1 MRTGLIAFILFF
13 SLKLFAQDLP
23 VISGSYQNTPIE
35 EIFLSMEQQS
45 EFNFYFDNT
54 WLDSLE
60 YSGNLDRIR
69 LDSALFQILLNT
81 PLEYFIQAPS
91 VFITK
96 GIRIL
101 DKPPILTSFLEQ
113 QTNSDQQ
120 EDLMTG
126 LLFSRD
132 YQNINL
138 AGSEDKIVEIGERK
152 KMNMKGSATI
162 AGYIKD
168 VSTKE
173 PLVGVVVYSEDLKI
187 ATVSDESG
195 FYSLSLPSG
204 RISLIFQYLGM
215 KSIKQDIVL
224 FSNGQLDIEMIVDIV
239 SLREVLVESARNVNV
254 KEVQMGISR
263 ISAVATKNV
272 PTALGEHDIMK
283 IATTTAGVQ
292 TVGEGSSG
300 YNVRGGKS
308 DQNLV
313 QLNSATIYNASHFF
327 GFFSVFNSD
336 AIQDMVVYKSAI
348 PARFG
353 GRLSSVFDI
362 ESKKVEQSKVTGT
375 GGLSP
380 VTAKLALSIPVIKD
394 KAGLMIAGRTTYS
407 NWLLEQIDNANFS
420 ENRVFFADAI
430 LRYDHKLNDKNDLL
444 LSGYFSNDKFRV
456 ASDTVFSYSNFS
468 YTNANGSIKWTHQ
481 FTSTLEG
488 VFTGVV
494 SDYSYNLFNDQSAP
508 NAFDQNFSIQDIS
521 LDGNIN
527 YYFDGVH
534 TLRSGLKLVNYKIN
548 PGQITPRGEE
558 SIIAE
563 NLIDE
568 ERGIEATA
576 YISDELILSPN
587 LSVYG
592 GLRLTFFSNYGPQ
605 TVYQYEP
612 DSPKNSATQIDST
625 TYGNNKLIKPY
636 FGPEVRLN
644 ARYSFDEYQS
654 IKVSY
659 GRTRQYIHT
668 LSNSA
673 SLSPTDVWRLSTT
686 YLKPQIADQFSV
698 GYYHN
703 FFQNKLET
711 LVEAYYKHHQNLI
724 DFKVGSNFLLNDKIE
739 TVALQGPGRAY
750 GVEFSVKKKGDLNG
764 WINYTYARTFIK
776 LDSPFPEETINN
788 GTYYPTN
795 YDMPHTINMVM
806 NYKITKRISVSYNFT
821 YRSGRPLTIPVGA
834 YNFRGSGAIHYT
846 DRNSSRMPDYIRM
859 DLGFSIEAGHKIKK
873 LAHSYW
879 SFSVYNLL
887 GRENAYSV
895 YFNID
900 NGEVKGYKLVIFGNP
915 IPTISYNFRF

>member
-1 MRTGLIAFILFF
+1 MRTGIIAFILFF

-23 VISGSYQNTPIE
+23 VISGSYQNTPIG

-69 LDSALFQILLNT
+69 LDSALSQILLNT

-113 QTNSDQQ
+113 QTKSDQ
-120 EDLMTG
+120 EEVIMNG

-132 YQNINL
+132 YQNIDP
-138 AGSEDKIVEIGERK
+138 ASSEDKIVEIGERK

-168 VSTKE
+168 ASTKE
-173 PLVGVVVYSEDLKI
+173 PIVGVVVYTEDLKI

-204 RISLIFQYLGM
+204 RKSLIFQYLGM

-239 SLREVLVESARNVNV
+239 SLREVLVESARDANVQ
-254 KEVQMGISR
+254 EVQMGISR

-272 PTALGEHDIMK
+272 PVALGEHDIMK

-336 AIQDMVVYKSAI
+336 AIQDMVVYKSSI

-362 ESKKVEQSKVTGT
+362 ESKKVDQSKVTGT

-430 LRYDHKLNDKNDLL
+430 LRYDHKLNEKNDLL

-468 YTNANGSIKWTHQ
+468 YTNANGSLKWTHH
-481 FTSTLEG
+481 FSPNLEG

-527 YYFDGVH
+527 YYFDRVH

-548 PGQITPRGEE
+548 PGQKTPRGEE
-558 SIIAE
+558 SIVAKNI
-563 NLIDE
+563 IDE
-568 ERGIEATA
+568 ERAIEATA

-592 GLRLTFFSNYGPQ
+592 GLRLTFFSNYAPQ

-625 TYGNNKLIKPY
+625 TYGNNELIKPY

-644 ARYSFDEYQS
+644 ARYSFDKYQS

-703 FFQNKLET
+703 FFQNMLET
-711 LVEAYYKHHQNLI
+711 SVEAYYKDLQNLI

-750 GVEFSVKKKGDLNG
+750 GIEFSLKKKGDLNG
-764 WINYTYARTFIK
+764 WINYAYARTFIK
-776 LDSPFPEETINN
+776 LDSRFPEETINN
-788 GTYYPTN
+788 GSYYPTN
-795 YDMPHTINMVM
+795 NDMPHTINMVM
-806 NYKITKRISVSYNFT
+806 NYKITKRVNVSYNFI

-887 GRENAYSV
+887 GRDNAYSV

-900 NGEVKGYKLVIFGNP
+900 NGEVKGYKLVIFANP